1 LAGRAAARRGGT
13 VKKRGEKKHGEKR
26 NAVKN

>member
-1 LAGRAAARRGGT
+1 VGGTVARRGDA
-13 VKKRGEKKHGEKR
+13 VKIRGEKKHGEKR